1 MIDTMETK
9 QQKAMQIQY
18 KDMAVK
24 DLNIR
29 RIYEELGE
37 IQKVCRDVRRY
48 YETNDSTLI
57 NDLDGDEKEA
67 FKFKMIFGD
76 LCTECDKM
84 LDDLNKAWIPECF
97 DLFFVAVG
105 AGKYFRGLHGYDT
118 YQRAWVPLGYSD
130 DSAEDESKEALKRL
144 TKDNLIDAA
153 RQCFWIY
160 QSFIALHQR
169 YDCLKET
176 LYVILAKIS
185 AKSRI
190 YSNF

>member
-48 YETNDSTLI
+48 YETDDSTLI

-67 FKFKMIFGD
+67 FKFKMMFGD
-76 LCTECDKM
+76 LCT
-84 LDDLNKAWIPECF
+84 
-97 DLFFVAVG
+97 
-105 AGKYFRGLHGYDT
+105 
-118 YQRAWVPLGYSD
+118 
-130 DSAEDESKEALKRL
+130 
-144 TKDNLIDAA
+144 
-153 RQCFWIY
+153 
-160 QSFIALHQR
+160 
-169 YDCLKET
+169 
-176 LYVILAKIS
+176 
-185 AKSRI
+185 
-190 YSNF
+190 